1 MGDLS
6 STAPFLSP
14 GGVTPTTITT
24 SSDGQGES
32 EGYPSKRRKLMAWRP
47 RLAEQGEHEH
57 EQDAVSS
64 DAAPPPNSAS
74 PSSLYHPANS
84 SREVLP
90 ILPSPIAAVDP
101 LSPIDIGGIFT
112 SREILK
118 SEAKIS
124 WLIKVADMT
133 KESS

>member
-1 MGDLS
+1 
-6 STAPFLSP
+6 
-14 GGVTPTTITT
+14 
-24 SSDGQGES
+24 
-32 EGYPSKRRKLMAWRP
+32 MAWRP

-57 EQDAVSS
+57 EQDAVLSA
-64 DAAPPPNSAS
+64 AAPPPNSAS

-112 SREILK
+112 SSGGGEEGEGEGEGEREREGMSTPITSPPSVPSAPTLLK
-118 SEAKIS
+118 SKG
-124 WLIKVADMT
+124 KG
-133 KESS
+133 KGR